1 MYNNLFR
8 IALLIVAMAII
19 LISCASPTPTSAPI
33 TKAVPTAT
41 SVPATGP
48 PIATEAAPTATAISQ
63 VPTGSFEVGDGRSLY
78 VKCQG
83 EGSPTVIFEAGD
95 DSGIEQWSPV
105 QHQIS
110 ALTRSCVYDRGGIG
124 QSDSVSGCRQLP
136 DLINDL
142 ERLLEAA
149 QIPGPYVMVAT
160 SGGGYI
166 AAGFAAAHRD
176 DIAGLI
182 LIDTMRAF
190 LSAPSGVPPDVVEGT
205 ACNNPNN
212 RERRDYLQVEAD
224 AWNNREEIGDIPVTI
239 ITVQYGAD
247 AEPEE
252 QINVESQQGWL
263 ILSPR
268 ATQVVVETGHNVV
281 REDPALVIA
290 EIRKVVESA
299 RTNP

>member
-1 MYNNLFR
+1 M
-8 IALLIVAMAII
+8 I
-19 LISCASPTPTSAPI
+19 LAACGAS
-33 TKAVPTAT
+33 VPT
-41 SVPATGP
+41 SVPVTGQ

-63 VPTGSFEVGDGRSLY
+63 VTTGSFEVGDGRSLF

-95 DSGIEQWSPV
+95 DAGIEQWSTV
-105 QHQIS
+105 QLQIS
-110 ALTRSCVYDRGGIG
+110 ALTRTCAYDRGGIG

-142 ERLLEAA
+142 ARLLESAKV
-149 QIPGPYVMVAT
+149 PGPYVMVST

-166 AAGFAAAHRD
+166 AAGFAATHRD
-176 DIAGLI
+176 EIAGMV

-190 LSAPSGVPPDVVEGT
+190 LSAPLGVPPEIVEGT
-205 ACNNPNN
+205 ACNNPSN

-239 ITVQYGAD
+239 ITVKYGAD

-281 REDPALVIA
+281 GEDPALVIE
-290 EIRKVVESA
+290 EITKVVEAA
-299 RTNP
+299 RSNP

>member
-1 MYNNLFR
+1 MHKYMFR
-8 IALLIVAMAII
+8 IPLLVAAVALGLAA
-19 LISCASPTPTSAPI
+19 CA
-33 TKAVPTAT
+33 
-41 SVPATGP
+41 PATEYP
-48 PIATEAAPTATAISQ
+48 TVARAPTDAPTEAPTATAISRMLI
-63 VPTGSFEVGDGRSLY
+63 GSFEVGDGRSLH

-95 DSGIEQWSPV
+95 DAGKEQWSTV
-105 QHQIS
+105 QPQIS
-110 ALTRSCVYDRGGIG
+110 ALTRTCAYDRGGIG
-124 QSDSVSGCRQLP
+124 QSDAVSGCRQLP

-142 ERLLEAA
+142 ARLLEAA
-149 QIPGPYVMVAT
+149 QIPGPYVMVST

-166 AAGFAAAHRD
+166 AAGFAATHRD
-176 DIAGLI
+176 EIAGMV
-182 LIDTMRAF
+182 LIDTARAF
-190 LSAPSGVPPDVVEGT
+190 LSAPSGVPPEIVEGT

-239 ITVQYGAD
+239 ITVKYGAD

-281 REDPALVIA
+281 GEDPALVIE
-290 EIRKVVESA
+290 EITKVVEAA
-299 RTNP
+299 RSNP